1 MEAKTIKV
9 EADDIEEILLKIE
22 KSFKIKFHTEELKN
36 AKTFGDFNTIIL
48 SKINMENIDDCTSQ
62 QAFYK
67 LKTAIL
73 TGKKIAIQPDTQ
85 LADIFPRTTRKQD
98 IKALEAQLEMK
109 LDILTP
115 KTLIIRLLTLLVIIS
130 IIGLFIR
137 PNLGVTGIIFSII
150 SFELAYKLGIEFPI
164 NSVGEL
170 SNKMVKT
177 HYNQS
182 RRNPLTANLGEINT
196 QIAAIFEERLG
207 LDTNELSSNTTF
219 DFY

>member
-1 MEAKTIKV
+1 MAAKTIKV
-9 EADDIEEILLKIE
+9 EADDIEAALIKIE
-22 KSFKIKFHTEELKN
+22 QSFNIKFEKDAFKN
-36 AKTFGDFNTIIL
+36 AKTFGDFNALIL
-48 SKINMENIDDCTSQ
+48 SKINVENTDDCTAQ

-67 LKTAIL
+67 LRTAIL
-73 TGKKIAIQPDTQ
+73 TEKKIDIKPDTQ
-85 LADIFPRTTRKQD
+85 LADIFPRATRKQD
-98 IKALEAQLEMK
+98 IKTLEARLEMK

-137 PNLGVTGIIFSII
+137 PNLGITGIIFSII

-177 HYNQS
+177 HYKQS
-182 RRNPLTANLGEINT
+182 RRNPLTVNLEEIKT
-196 QIAAIFEERLG
+196 QIATIFEESLG
-207 LDTNELSSNTTF
+207 LDKNELSSSTTF
-219 DFY
+219 DF

>member
-1 MEAKTIKV
+1 MASKTIKV
-9 EADDIEEILLKIE
+9 ESEDIEEILLKIE
-22 KSFKIKFHTEELKN
+22 KSFNIKFTTEGLKN

-48 SKINMENIDDCTSQ
+48 SKINVENKNDCTSQ

-67 LKTAIL
+67 LRTAIL
-73 TGKKIAIQPDTQ
+73 TEKKIDIKPDTQ
-85 LADIFPRTTRKQD
+85 LADIFPRATRKQD
-98 IKALEAQLEMK
+98 IKTLEARLEMK

-137 PNLGVTGIIFSII
+137 PNLGVAGIIFSII

-170 SNKMVKT
+170 SNRMVKM
-177 HYNQS
+177 HYSQS
-182 RRNPLTANLGEINT
+182 RRNPLTANSEEIKA
-196 QIAAIFEERLG
+196 QIATIFEESLG
-207 LDTNELSSNTTF
+207 LDKNELLSDTIF